1 MKILAAVDGSPYTKR
16 MLAYLAAHDEW
27 LGSRHRYTVFHGVLE
42 VPHRAAAL
50 AGPKLT
56 HLYYD
61 DDAEQVLRPIRERL
75 AGCKAEVDYGHVV
88 GRSAESIVHKAVSGE
103 FELIVMGSHGHGALA
118 NVVLGSVATRVLAS
132 CTIPVL
138 LIR

>member
-1 MKILAAVDGSPYTKR
+1 MKILFAVDGSDYTR
-16 MLAYLAAHDEW
+16 RALDYLATHDW
-27 LGSRHRYTVFHGVLE
+27 LRPGNQLSVFTAVLP

-50 AGPKLT
+50 AGPNLT

-75 AGCKAEVDYGHVV
+75 AACKAEVDYGHVV
-88 GRSAESIVHKAVSGE
+88 GRSAEAIVHKAVSE
-103 FELIVMGSHGHGALA
+103 NFELIVMGSHGHGALA
-118 NVVLGSVATRVLAS
+118 SVVLGSVATRVLAS
-132 CTIPVL
+132 CRTPVL